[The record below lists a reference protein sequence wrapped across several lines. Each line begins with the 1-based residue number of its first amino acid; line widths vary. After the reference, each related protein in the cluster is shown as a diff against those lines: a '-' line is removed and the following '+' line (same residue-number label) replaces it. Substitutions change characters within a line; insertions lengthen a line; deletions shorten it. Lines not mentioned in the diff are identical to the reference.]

1 MFSAFKR
8 PREEDEA
15 GFGEHE
21 TKKFRGNLNFSSPR
35 TTLPFLIP
43 TPPPVPPPSVD
54 EEHPCSNAVPESFR
68 EWREEKKPALQNRRP
83 PTLTVD
89 TAMDIDMVDSYPLQN
104 GDNLSPWPVS
114 AIAAATKG
122 NGSGGGGVRSQPSP
136 IPQHLV
142 SQSLNIS
149 GGRAATPIHGHFT
162 LNMRPE
168 RMTESNSINSP
179 VCLPSKTAEEADWW
193 RRRRLPSPISE
204 SGDTAEEQQLNEPLT
219 SPPIDEEDTLD
230 MSNWPDS
237 PSSMAVDSDITSP
250 PPQTF
255 LQVPEQ
261 SLDIPARLYSDDHH
275 HMAAISEPVTTA
287 TTRRKG
293 KISFAMGYRADC
305 EKCQMKVPGHY
316 SHIVRS

>member
-1 MFSAFKR
+1 
-8 PREEDEA
+8 
-15 GFGEHE
+15 
-21 TKKFRGNLNFSSPR
+21 
-35 TTLPFLIP
+35 
-43 TPPPVPPPSVD
+43 
-54 EEHPCSNAVPESFR
+54 VPESFR
-68 EWREEKKPALQNRRP
+68 QWREEKKPALQNRRP

-114 AIAAATKG
+114 ATATATKV
-122 NGSGGGGVRSQPSP
+122 NGGGGRSQPSP

-149 GGRAATPIHGHFT
+149 GGRTATPIHGHFT

-168 RMTESNSINSP
+168 RMIESNNVNSP
-179 VCLPSKTAEEADWW
+179 VRVPSKTAEEADWW

-204 SGDTAEEQQLNEPLT
+204 SGDTAEEQLNEPLA
-219 SPPIDEEDTLD
+219 SPPTDEDTLD

-250 PPQTF
+250 PQTF

-261 SLDIPARLYSDDHH
+261 SIDIPARLYSDDHH
-275 HMAAISEPVTTA
+275 MAAISEPVTA

-293 KISFAMGYRADC
+293 KIGFAMGYRADC

>member
-1 MFSAFKR
+1 MFSAAVKR
-8 PREEDEA
+8 PREEEGEA

-21 TKKFRGNLNFSSPR
+21 TKKFRGNMNFSP
-35 TTLPFLIP
+35 THALPTFIS
-43 TPPPVPPPSVD
+43 TPPPVPPLSAEHRD
-54 EEHPCSNAVPESFR
+54 EDHTCSDAVPKSFR

-104 GDNLSPWPVS
+104 GDNLSPWS
-114 AIAAATKG
+114 ANATTKG
-122 NGSGGGGVRSQPSP
+122 KGGGPSP
-136 IPQHLV
+136 IPHQLV
-142 SQSLNIS
+142 SQFLNIS

-168 RMTESNSINSP
+168 RMTESNNNNLIP
-179 VCLPSKTAEEADWW
+179 VMSKTAEETDWW

-204 SGDTAEEQQLNEPLT
+204 SGDIAEEQLNEPF
-219 SPPIDEEDTLD
+219 SPPAHEEDVPDT
-230 MSNWPDS
+230 SNWPDS
-237 PSSMAVDSDITSP
+237 PSSMAVDGDSTS
-250 PPQTF
+250 PQTF

-261 SLDIPARLYSDDHH
+261 SIDIPARLYDDHH
-275 HMAAISEPVTTA
+275 MATVSEPAATTTA
-287 TTRRKG
+287 TKTSKG